1 MTTSPTKEY
10 APEPT
15 SSDEHAV
22 PTGLL
27 AGRYKAINVLGRG
40 AMGDVY
46 LARHV
51 RAGRVVALKVVS
63 SAFASDHRICER
75 VRAEA
80 QACSAARHP
89 NIVEVFDAGELED
102 GRPYVAMEYLEGR
115 RLLDLFEAEGP
126 LPIARA
132 CRMMLEVA
140 RAIAAAHKVGI
151 IHRDLKAENV
161 MLVQRDGVEVVKV
174 LDFGIAAAVARE
186 GGRATMPGIGIGT
199 PEYMAPEQVYGA
211 DPTPRFDVY
220 ALGVLMYEALTGT
233 LPFSGDQPSVILQ
246 RKATT
251 PAPPITD
258 QRAEI
263 PGPLAKLIDQCL
275 ALDPDDRP
283 ATADEIARVLESYV
297 DAAPVPMTAAAPE
310 TRRRNSGLLVTIGVA
325 AVAAI
330 VAVIAMR
337 PAALKTAVP
346 TLARLAWVTDDGLK
360 IPDAH
365 ATPTPPPAEP
375 EPEIIAPPVEPPPV
389 ELAKADVPT
398 AKGKKPRKDPALPS
412 VGADPPK
419 PPAEAK
425 PTPAEVFA
433 SDDCVRMRAR
443 VDDARAHHDW
453 DIVLG
458 ATKKGECWK
467 TNRDR
472 VAMRVKAN
480 LELKRWAE
488 CKHAAGSINDKEI
501 QRDAKICEMRMTD
514 EEK

>member
-1 MTTSPTKEY
+1 S
-10 APEPT
+10 
-15 SSDEHAV
+15 
-22 PTGLL
+22 
-27 AGRYKAINVLGRG
+27 
-40 AMGDVY
+40 
-46 LARHV
+46 
-51 RAGRVVALKVVS
+51 
-63 SAFASDHRICER
+63 
-75 VRAEA
+75 
-80 QACSAARHP
+80 
-89 NIVEVFDAGELED
+89 VEVFDAGELED

-115 RLLDLFEAEGP
+115 RLLDLFESEGP

-220 ALGVLMYEALTGT
+220 ALGVLMYEALTAT

-263 PGPLAKLIDQCL
+263 PAPLAKLIDQCL

-297 DAAPVPMTAAAPE
+297 DAAPAPVMVAAPQ
-310 TRRRNSGLLVTIGVA
+310 TRRRNSGLLVTLAVA
-325 AVAAI
+325 AVVAI

-360 IPDAH
+360 IPE
-365 ATPTPPPAEP
+365 PAVPIPVPVEP

-389 ELAKADVPT
+389 EIAKAEVASP
-398 AKGKKPRKDPALPS
+398 KGKKPRKDPALPS
-412 VGADPPK
+412 VSADPTP
-419 PPAEAK
+419 PPAEVK
-425 PTPAEVFA
+425 PTPADVAA
-433 SDDCVRMRAR
+433 SDECVRMRAR
-443 VDDARAHHDW
+443 ADDARESHDW
-453 DIVLG
+453 NTVLA
-458 ATKKGECWK
+458 ATKKGACWK
-467 TNRDR
+467 NNRDR
-472 VAMRVKAN
+472 IAMRVKAL
-480 LELKRWAE
+480 LELKRFAD
-488 CKHAAGSINDKEI
+488 CKYAAGSIDDKDI
-501 QRDAKICEMRMTD
+501 QRDAKICEKRMTD